1 MSAANLPTK
10 IDVAMGERGV
20 APKNID
26 EAWKVCSWIQ
36 KSGLAPRGLD
46 TPEKIFVAVQTG
58 AEAGLSPM
66 ASLRS
71 VVVINGTPSWKGE
84 AALALIRNSG
94 TCKVPP
100 SVFVR
105 GEGDA
110 REGVFRFQRE
120 GSPEPIEVTF
130 SVAQAKKAK
139 LWGKTGPWSDYADNM
154 LGWRAVGYG
163 AKLYFSDVLIGMAV
177 AEEVR
182 DYPAEAHA
190 QPEKPAAPDPL
201 LEEATRTADAA
212 FTDDAVEIDPD
223 TGEVIPPSEREP
235 ELFAK

>member
-1 MSAANLPTK
+1 MSAANLPAK

-58 AEAGLSPM
+58 AEAGLTPM

-94 TCKVPP
+94 TCRVAPR
-100 SVFVR
+100 VFCR
-105 GEGDA
+105 GEGDN
-110 REGVFRFQRE
+110 REGVFSVHRD
-120 GSPEPIEVTF
+120 GGEPVEVTF
-130 SVAQAKKAK
+130 SVADAKKAN
-139 LWGKTGPWSDYADNM
+139 LWGKQGPWTEHADMM
-154 LGWRAVGYG
+154 LQWRAVGRG
-163 AKLYFSDVLIGMAV
+163 SKLYFSDVLIGMAV
-177 AEEVR
+177 AQEVR
-182 DYPAEAHA
+182 DYPAEAHPQRGDA
-190 QPEKPAAPDPL
+190 PPEPDPL
-201 LEEATRTADAA
+201 LVASTFSTP
-212 FTDDAVEIDPD
+212 DDAVEIDPD
-223 TGEVIPPSEREP
+223 TGEVIPPGVGREP
-235 ELFAK
+235 GLFDK